1 MDNQTLQILLDISRE
16 NSKHIEI
23 LNREMGGIMSEI
35 AMIKWFIGA
44 NVIAWIGVITSAIW
58 QIIVRK
64 KL

>member
-23 LNREMGGIMSEI
+23 LNREMGEVVSEI
-35 AMIKWFIGA
+35 AIIKWFIGA

-58 QIIVRK
+58 QIIIRK
-64 KL
+64 